1 MANQPAKIKQAELTR
16 YVAAVVKAGVA
27 IGKIS
32 IAPNGTVTI
41 IPAGAPSDDTA
52 NPCDRLLD

>member
-16 YVAAVVKAGVA
+16 YVAGVVKAGVT

-32 IAPNGTVTI
+32 IAPNGTITI
-41 IPAGAPSDDTA
+41 VPAGSPSDDSA